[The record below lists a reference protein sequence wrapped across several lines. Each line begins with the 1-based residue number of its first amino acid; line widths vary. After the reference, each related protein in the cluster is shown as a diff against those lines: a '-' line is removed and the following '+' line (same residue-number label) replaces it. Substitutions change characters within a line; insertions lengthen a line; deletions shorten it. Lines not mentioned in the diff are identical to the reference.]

1 MAKKKKKYPRAM
13 WLVDSV
19 HKLTF
24 VICVFAC
31 SCICGKLFGYLD
43 MIQGVTIG
51 IVRLIVLAP
60 DANYYF
66 LE

>member
-1 MAKKKKKYPRAM
+1 M